1 MDGDDRQRVTE
12 KIILTDRGHMMLK
25 FIQILIFIL
34 CLCLT
39 YTGLAAERTKW
50 PKNGRFSIPGQVA
63 TPITI
68 LSLIPAQAEPG
79 TRVTLSGTGFG
90 ENTTVMLG
98 SSEIVPRIISTRQ
111 IEFNVPPKL
120 DSGLYALYLKRSD
133 GMTGRT
139 YNFTVLPLRP
149 VLSSLQPARISFC
162 GGGRE
167 REVIARG
174 SNFGASTKLLFNGAV
189 LASTLLSPEAISFTV
204 PAVPGG
210 LYHVL
215 VKNAPENS
223 SVPLAL
229 VVENSPEIVQVTVGN
244 EHVNS
249 YELIIS
255 GRNFNQNSSVFVD
268 GVQLGGRGGQDM
280 IEREKLIYIDCTKL
294 IYQRYPYS
302 PVNKDFRLQV
312 VNPDGESSQLITVTA
327 P

>member
-1 MDGDDRQRVTE
+1 M
-12 KIILTDRGHMMLK
+12 
-25 FIQILIFIL
+25 
-34 CLCLT
+34 
-39 YTGLAAERTKW
+39 
-50 PKNGRFSIPGQVA
+50 
-63 TPITI
+63 
-68 LSLIPAQAEPG
+68 
-79 TRVTLSGTGFG
+79 
-90 ENTTVMLG
+90 
-98 SSEIVPRIISTRQ
+98 
-111 IEFNVPPKL
+111 
-120 DSGLYALYLKRSD
+120 
-133 GMTGRT
+133 
-139 YNFTVLPLRP
+139 
-149 VLSSLQPARISFC
+149 QPARISFC